1 MRASK
6 YLEALFI
13 CKLMASIIL
22 EEGSS
27 TLHAYFIQQAP
38 EDTGDL
44 AEVGRL
50 ASDRQGWSTHSQ
62 HPVQASLLSTLS
74 PTNKSLGKEIK
85 STRRDHFTPIRMAI
99 FKTQKKQR
107 LASVNEDVE
116 KLDPLCAAG
125 GNVKWCSHCGKQ

>member
-1 MRASK
+1 MTWQRW
-6 YLEALFI
+6 
-13 CKLMASIIL
+13 
-22 EEGSS
+22 
-27 TLHAYFIQQAP
+27 
-38 EDTGDL
+38 EDWLLTGKV
-44 AEVGRL
+44 E
-50 ASDRQGWSTHSQ
+50 STHSQ

-125 GNVKWCSHCGKQ
+125 GNVNGAATVENSSQTQK